1 MNLAKAETHLKK
13 DPVLKLIIDRI
24 PFELPLSNGDVYFY
38 LIRSIVYQQLSGKA
52 AGTIFNRFLQ
62 LFDDAYP
69 YPESLMEFQ
78 VEDLREVGLS
88 RQKSTYIQN
97 VADFFQQHQLEHK
110 DWNTMS
116 DDDIIAFLTQ
126 IKGVGAWTVQMMLM
140 TTLQRPDVFPVD
152 DLGIQKAMQKWY
164 QIEAENRRTLK
175 KQMHVIAKTWQPYRT
190 IASFYLWRS
199 LDS

>member
-13 DPVLKLIIDRI
+13 DPVLKPIVEKVH
-24 PFELPLSNGDVYFY
+24 FELPLTNGDVYYY

-52 AGTIFNRFLQ
+52 AGTIFQRFLQ

-69 YPESLMEFQ
+69 YPEPLLEFQ
-78 VEDLREVGLS
+78 VENLREVGLS
-88 RQKSTYIQN
+88 RQKSTYIQH

-175 KQMHVIAKTWQPYRT
+175 KQMHVIAKTLSAIIRQR
-190 IASFYLWRS
+190 R
-199 LDS
+199 